1 MEMPT
6 PGPEHQWL
14 QQLVGEWTFETECS
28 MGPDQPP
35 IKNAGRET
43 VRSLGGFWTIG
54 NGNSEDPAGGAWQSV
69 MTPGYDPKAGRFVG
83 TFIASMMTHLWRYTG
98 SLDAS
103 SKVLTL
109 DTMGPS
115 MLSAD
120 QLVAYQDIIEFIS
133 DDHRILSSQARGTDG
148 EWMHFM
154 RAHYRRVG

>member
-54 NGNSEDPAGGAWQSV
+54 NGNSEDPPAV
-69 MTPGYDPKAGRFVG
+69 PGNR
-83 TFIASMMTHLWRYTG
+83 S
-98 SLDAS
+98 
-103 SKVLTL
+103 
-109 DTMGPS
+109 
-115 MLSAD
+115 
-120 QLVAYQDIIEFIS
+120 
-133 DDHRILSSQARGTDG
+133 
-148 EWMHFM
+148 
-154 RAHYRRVG
+154 